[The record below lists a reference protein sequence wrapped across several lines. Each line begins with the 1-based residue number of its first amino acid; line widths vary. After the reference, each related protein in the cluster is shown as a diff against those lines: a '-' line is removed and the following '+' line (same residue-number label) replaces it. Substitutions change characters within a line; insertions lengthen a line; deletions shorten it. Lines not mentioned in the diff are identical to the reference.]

1 MLAQKSI
8 TEIETDVYNGSGFNF
23 SGQKIADVIGD
34 LLPYIFAATGAALV
48 IYIVW
53 GGISLMLSMGEPKA
67 VAAARSKITTGIIGA
82 LVVVFAYLIMQLL
95 GNIFNLQDFSTLFK

>member
-1 MLAQKSI
+1 MWNGIKNLEGNVLPQFTFKGQTPAQ
-8 TEIETDVYNGSGFNF
+8 
-23 SGQKIADVIGD
+23 VIGAII
-34 LLPYIFAATGAALV
+34 PYIFAATGAALV

>member
-1 MLAQKSI
+1 MWTGIKSLESTVLPTFKLKGQTPAQ
-8 TEIETDVYNGSGFNF
+8 
-23 SGQKIADVIGD
+23 VIGVI
-34 LLPYIFAATGAALV
+34 LPYIFAATGTALV

-67 VAAARSKITTGIIGA
+67 VAGARAKITTGIIGA